1 MSQITKINGL
11 PQQAL
16 ANAASLAKTG
26 GNLSASA
33 SSVAAAGNPLP
44 QQGQKAAK
52 MGQAAMDRAVL
63 QVNNYLQ
70 SQNRTLEFSVDKSTG
85 RPIIKVV
92 DQSTG
97 KVLRQIPPEYM
108 IRLAQTL
115 QQDSGMSST
124 GIKIKT

>member
-1 MSQITKINGL
+1 M
-11 PQQAL
+11 PRAP
-16 ANAASLAKTG
+16 
-26 GNLSASA
+26 SASIT
-33 SSVAAAGNPLP
+33 GNPLP

-52 MGQAAMDRAVL
+52 VGQAAVDRAVL

-85 RPIIKVV
+85 RAIIKVI
-92 DQSTG
+92 DPTTG

-115 QQDSGMSST
+115 QQDSNMSST